1 MATELAA
8 HWQGEE
14 TGLFR
19 VMAREEMFAEHIA
32 PLIRQL
38 HELGEL
44 LATVDILEP
53 EGQQT
58 IRDAVFHLYGHISK
72 EEDGLF
78 PASLTLSQRRRVGHG
93 DGRVA
98 RGRTPAG
105 ASSRGERALYAC
117 PFWRNGLAGR
127 RTIEQCLQPTT
138 LAVIHGAS
146 FTGDGAAQLRA
157 CGSSGTVARRLS
169 DGVAVLSRAPP
180 WCAATSLT
188 ETALR
193 RRLVS

>member
-1 MATELAA
+1 MPLLRDYIAEHERATNFGGEAVRAIDRGDLDRARHLLGEMATELAS
-8 HWQGEE
+8 HWRGEE

-19 VMAREEMFAEHIA
+19 VMAGEEMFAEHIA
-32 PLIRQL
+32 PLVREH

-98 RGRTPAG
+98 RGAPGQAHDPGVSGHSMHARFG
-105 ASSRGERALYAC
+105 ATAWQED
-117 PFWRNGLAGR
+117 GR
-127 RTIEQCLQPTT
+127 
-138 LAVIHGAS
+138 
-146 FTGDGAAQLRA
+146 
-157 CGSSGTVARRLS
+157 
-169 DGVAVLSRAPP
+169 
-180 WCAATSLT
+180 
-188 ETALR
+188 
-193 RRLVS
+193 